1 MLAGLN
7 DDRWPPLRFHD
18 LRDAR
23 KQARKRTSAVS
34 WFASSMLV
42 RRDGMSVLLKLF

>member
-1 MLAGLN
+1 MLRLV
-7 DDRWPPLRFHD
+7 LRGHLRLD

-23 KQARKRTSAVS
+23 EQARKRTSARS
-34 WFASSMLV
+34 LFATPMLV

>member
-1 MLAGLN
+1 
-7 DDRWPPLRFHD
+7 LRLVSRGHLRLD
-18 LRDAR
+18 LRDAS

-34 WFASSMLV
+34 LFASPMLV